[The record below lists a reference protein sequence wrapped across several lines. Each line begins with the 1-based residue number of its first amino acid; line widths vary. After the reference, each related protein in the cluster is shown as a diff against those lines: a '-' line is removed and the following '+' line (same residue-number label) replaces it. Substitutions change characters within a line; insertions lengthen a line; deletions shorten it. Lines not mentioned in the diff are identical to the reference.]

1 MYALS
6 TKLNKV
12 FRSTLAAENL
22 ALDEGCETGI
32 YVSKI
37 LDLLPLTKKT
47 PILAI
52 TDNHCIKPWTL

>member
-1 MYALS
+1 MYAIS

-22 ALDEGCETGI
+22 ALDEDCETGI

-37 LDLLPLTKKT
+37 LE
-47 PILAI
+47 I
-52 TDNHCIKPWTL
+52 TTFNWENSNSCNYRQSLY